1 MCGVTAADPVMGW
14 RPFFYRSIPEKAVV
28 KMDVKIYVG
37 NLAKSTTEDEL
48 KTLFTQAGPVALV
61 EVIKDRDSGQSKGF
75 AFITMND
82 QATAD
87 SAITKFNGLLW
98 AAMN

>member
-1 MCGVTAADPVMGW
+1 
-14 RPFFYRSIPEKAVV
+14 
-28 KMDVKIYVG
+28 MDVKIYVG

-82 QATAD
+82 QAQAD
-87 SAITKFNGLLW
+87 SAISNFNGYSLSGNELKVNI
-98 AAMN
+98 AKPKVERSGAGNR